1 MSVTNVVK
9 DPENFTLIVTAEYGV
24 PIDRAWQLV
33 SDPRQFERWWG
44 PPTHP
49 ATFVDFDLV
58 LRGALTYYMTAPDGE
73 QFHGVMNV
81 DEVEA
86 PVRLAV
92 THVFTDSTGAEL
104 PDMPTASMIFD
115 FAESEDGTVFTVTNA
130 YGSVEVMEQMQAM
143 GQEEGL
149 KQAMGQIDAIVAG

>member
-9 DPENFTLIVTAEYGV
+9 DPENFTLIVTADYEV
-24 PIDRAWQLV
+24 PVERAWQLV

-58 LRGALTYYMTAPDGE
+58 VRGALTYYMTAPDGE
-73 QFHGVMNV
+73 QFHGAMNV

-92 THVFTDSTGAEL
+92 THVFTDSTGAEI
-104 PDMPTASMIFD
+104 PGTPTVSMIFD
-115 FAESEDGTVFTVTNA
+115 FESSRNGTVFTVTNV
-130 YGSVEVMEQMQAM
+130 YGSLQVMEQMQAM

-149 KQAMGQIDAIVAG
+149 IQAMGQIDAVLAS